1 MQFVLWCAIQKKR
14 CKLEYKQNRAT
25 HITTPMIQQKN
36 STNTLRPLGIVMC
49 TLLTSCSILGGGG
62 SSRNIDSMD
71 GWMQQQGYSASS
83 GKEVIQEGKASWYG
97 ERFRGRST
105 ASGEPFNPD
114 DLTAAHKTLPFGTRV
129 RVVVP
134 KTGRS
139 VVVRINDRGPFIKG
153 RVIDLSRAAAERVG
167 IKRLG
172 VARVW
177 VEYAD

>member
-1 MQFVLWCAIQKKR
+1 MQFVLWYAIQKKR
-14 CKLEYKQNRAT
+14 DKLECKQNRAT
-25 HITTPMIQQKN
+25 HTTTPMIQQKN
-36 STNTLRPLGIVMC
+36 STNTLRPLGIVLC
-49 TLLTSCSILGGGG
+49 ALLTSCSILGGG
-62 SSRNIDSMD
+62 STRSNSMD
-71 GWMQQQGYSASS
+71 DWVEQQGYTTAS
-83 GKEVIQEGKASWYG
+83 GALIQEGKASWYG

-139 VVVRINDRGPFIKG
+139 VVVRINDRGPFVHG

-172 VARVW
+172 VARVR